1 METTVGYIYS
11 LHQYLNCEIL
21 HGGTLLKA
29 WPNAFRMRRTSA
41 EILQYRPWNQVK
53 TKKRS
58 LPHFRNLFGQNLW
71 ICSDR
76 LFLVWSTS
84 AKISIGGRQILNGG
98 TRPPYNLS
106 TGLHPKDIE
115 LKEIFQESAMCISRA
130 LWIHSVPT
138 NCRIKSN
145 VEDSLEVKTLTSFQY
160 CDAAHGMKQHDSS
173 SQRP

>member
-1 METTVGYIYS
+1 M
-11 LHQYLNCEIL
+11 
-21 HGGTLLKA
+21 
-29 WPNAFRMRRTSA
+29 
-41 EILQYRPWNQVK
+41 
-53 TKKRS
+53 
-58 LPHFRNLFGQNLW
+58 W

-84 AKISIGGRQILNGG
+84 AQISIGGRQILNWG
-98 TRPPYNLS
+98 TCPPYNLS

-115 LKEIFQESAMCISRA
+115 LKQIFQESAMYISRA

-160 CDAAHGMKQHDSS
+160 CDAAHGMKQQDSF